1 MSHILLR
8 KGGLARLLR
17 HKLVILAGL
26 IAGSFL
32 LSVYSVS
39 AREPAPGWVPN
50 GTKYSCNTCH
60 VPGDIAADT
69 QMLLDFWH
77 TTPTIKTW
85 TVALAQKDSD
95 GDGWTNGE
103 ELQDPAGAW
112 SVGNPSPGALVR
124 VSNPSDLGSQPPTPQ
139 INFSGLSA
147 GGSISGQV
155 AIGTQVI
162 AGYPTD
168 LTKVAYELANFD
180 GEVVYTYTD
189 SSAPFCFAPGCA
201 AWDSSSVPSGVYTI
215 RQVVSDKRSTAAGG
229 PRTISYSA
237 GIYIDNPEPPSVE
250 FKQGNYTVGEGDTT
264 ATVVVELSEP
274 WNKPITVGYATN
286 DGTAEAPGD
295 YGDASDMLTFA
306 AGATSATFHVSIAND
321 ALDEPNETID
331 LQLSDPS
338 NALLGDRAEATITI
352 VDNDDPPALPNI
364 SISADDS
371 VAAEAGLDGGFFTV
385 VRGGSTAAP
394 LTIGYTVAGTA
405 TAGVDYA
412 ALTGSIT
419 IPAGASS
426 ATIAL
431 APIDDQEAEG
441 VETVIVTLN
450 TKATYNLK
458 APTGATITITDDD
471 TAGQLVSFS
480 ISDPAAAEAGLEAG
494 RITIARSGSTDMP
507 LAVGYSIGGTATNG
521 VDYIALAGSASIP
534 AGASSITI
542 EVTPQD
548 DTAVEGAE
556 IVVLTLIPGAGY
568 TVGAPASA
576 TIAIADDDQSQP
588 PSPDPGPAPDYRL
601 YLPLVTR
608 AD

>member
-1 MSHILLR
+1 MLHILSR

-60 VPGDIAADT
+60 VPGNITADT

-85 TVALAQKDSD
+85 TVALAQTDSD

-112 SVGNPSPGALVR
+112 SVGNPSPGTFAR

-155 AIGTQVI
+155 AIGTQVV

-168 LTKVAYELANFD
+168 LTKVVYELANFD

-201 AWDSSSVPSGVYTI
+201 AWDSSSVPSGAHTI
-215 RQVVSDKRSTAAGG
+215 RQIASDKRSAAAGG

-250 FKQGNYTVGEGDTT
+250 FKQGNYTIGEGDST

-274 WNKPITVGYATN
+274 WGQTITVAYATD
-286 DGTAEAPGD
+286 DGTAKEPGD
-295 YGDASDMLTFA
+295 YGAASDTLTFDP
-306 AGATSATFHVSIAND
+306 GTTSAAFQVSIAND
-321 ALDEPNETID
+321 TLDESNETIK
-331 LQLSDPS
+331 LALSDPS

-352 VDNDDPPALPNI
+352 VDNDAPPELPNI

-371 VAAEAGLDGGFFTV
+371 VAAEAGLNGGIFTV
-385 VRGGSTAAP
+385 VRSGSIGAP
-394 LTIGYTVAGTA
+394 LTIDYTVEGTA
-405 TAGVDYA
+405 TADDDYA
-412 ALTGSIT
+412 ELDGSIT

-431 APIDDQEAEG
+431 APIDDDDSEG
-441 VETVIVTLN
+441 IETVIVALN
-450 TKATYNLK
+450 TKAAYKLK
-458 APTGATITITDDD
+458 APTSATITIADDD
-471 TAGQLVSFS
+471 TTEQLVD
-480 ISDPAAAEAGLEAG
+480 ILIEDAHAAEAGIEAG
-494 RITIARSGSTDMP
+494 RLTIVRSGSTDMP
-507 LAVGYSIGGTATNG
+507 LVVGYTIGGTATNG
-521 VDYIALAGSASIP
+521 VDYIPLAGSVSIP
-534 AGASSITI
+534 TGASSVTI
-542 EVTPQD
+542 EVMPQD
-548 DTAVEGAE
+548 DTSVEGAE
-556 IVVLTLIPGAGY
+556 IVVLTLIPSAGY
-568 TVGAPASA
+568 TIGAPASA

-588 PSPDPGPAPDYRL
+588 APGHRL
-601 YLPLVTR
+601 YLPLVMR